1 MPKSVDKYE
10 LELTKVLD
18 VHAPVRKRK
27 ITVRPSAAWYSDDI
41 DRKKPE
47 KTEIRKALAQ
57 IKSSYKQRALKESMM
72 SRQFSYEESK
82 GKLLY
87 DSNVMQENKGNQN

>member
-1 MPKSVDKYE
+1 MNLNSQKY
-10 LELTKVLD
+10 LTSTLQWEAKNHRETLCCLVQGW
-18 VHAPVRKRK
+18 HRQ
-27 ITVRPSAAWYSDDI
+27 
-41 DRKKPE
+41 KKAE

-57 IKSSYKQRALKESMM
+57 IKSSYKQRALKESMA

-87 DSNVMQENKGNQN
+87 NSNVMQENKGNQN